1 MKVILF
7 VCTGNICRSPMAVG
21 LLRQRLAEKGLEGQY
36 QVISAG
42 VSAVDGYRASRNGVF
57 VMAERGIDTTCHIAH
72 TVTGNDMIMAN
83 LVLSMSRRQA
93 QSLRQSWPQYAWK
106 VYLLSEMAGRR
117 QDIKDPFGGTVDQ
130 YRAAAD
136 VISRY
141 IDEGLER
148 ILELA

>member
-1 MKVILF
+1 
-7 VCTGNICRSPMAVG
+7 MATG
-21 LLRQRLAEKGLEGQY
+21 LLRQRLAEKGLEGQF
-36 QVISAG
+36 QVVSAG
-42 VSAVDGYRASRNGVF
+42 VNAVDGYRASRNGIF
-57 VMAERGIDTTCHIAH
+57 VMAEQGIDITSHIAH
-72 TVTGNDMIMAN
+72 TVSGNDMVRSN
-83 LVLSMSRRQA
+83 LVLTMSRAHA

-106 VYLLSEMAGRR
+106 VYLLSEMTGKRR
-117 QDIKDPFGGTVDQ
+117 DIKDPFGGTVDQ